1 MARRKKL
8 VNEQAPIQPVEEPTP
23 ELSSS
28 PVVATPQ
35 PSARPQDQQV
45 GEGMS
50 RADKVAAVIN
60 AVMTADE
67 AKVNQVLSTIA
78 EPAPEG
84 TPAKPEEKN
93 EEIPDEAAAVNQ
105 STILAKEAVDVIFAG
120 EELSEDLKNRAA
132 ALYEATIH
140 AKMEEVE
147 QELIAELT
155 EDFEVNF
162 QKEIEDLHESIDSYL
177 TDAVNEYIAENKLAV
192 ENGIKSD
199 LYENMVTDIS
209 NVIRSYNF
217 AINDD
222 QIDLVTEA
230 YTELD
235 QTKSDLNEQ
244 IKKNMSQRAHINEL
258 EKALVFEAVSAD
270 LPLMQRE
277 KLRTLAEN
285 VDAED
290 AKVLTEKLSILK
302 DRFVTESYSTADQ
315 LKNISKSNAFYLDEQ
330 VEVEENTKYVDGNIK
345 KYVDAVSNHV
355 RKK

>member
-1 MARRKKL
+1 MARRKKI
-8 VNEQAPIQPVEEPTP
+8 NEQAPIQPAVEPTP
-23 ELSSS
+23 VLSAS
-28 PVVATPQ
+28 PVVAPA
-35 PSARPQDQQV
+35 PVMSARPQDQVV

-60 AVMTADE
+60 VVMSADE
-67 AKVNQVLSTIA
+67 AKVNEVLATIA
-78 EPAPEG
+78 QPAPEG
-84 TPAKPEEKN
+84 QPAKPEEA
-93 EEIPDEAAAVNQ
+93 PDAVSDEAAPVNH

-120 EELSEDLKNRAA
+120 EDLSEELKNRAA
-132 ALYEATIH
+132 ALYEATIQT
-140 AKMEEVE
+140 KMKEVE
-147 QELIAELT
+147 EDLIEELT
-155 EDFEVNF
+155 EDFEINF
-162 QKEIEDLHESIDSYL
+162 KAEVTQLHESIDNYL
-177 TDAVNEYIAENKLAV
+177 TDAVQEYIAENQLAI
-192 ENGIKSD
+192 ETGLKSD
-199 LYENMVTDIS
+199 LYESMITDIS

-222 QIDLVTEA
+222 QIDLVTES
-230 YTELD
+230 YQELD
-235 QTKSDLNEQ
+235 QAKVDLNEQ

-285 VDAED
+285 VDADD
-290 AKVLTEKLSILK
+290 AKILSDKLVALK
-302 DRFVTESYSTADQ
+302 TRFVTESYDTSAQ
-315 LKNISKSNAFYLDEQ
+315 LKDISSKAFYLDEQ

>member
-1 MARRKKL
+1 MARRKKI
-8 VNEQAPIQPVEEPTP
+8 NEQAPIQPAVEPTP
-23 ELSSS
+23 VLSAS
-28 PVVATPQ
+28 PVVAPA
-35 PSARPQDQQV
+35 PVMSARPQDQVV

-60 AVMTADE
+60 VVMSADE
-67 AKVNQVLSTIA
+67 AKVNEVLATIA
-78 EPAPEG
+78 QPAPEG
-84 TPAKPEEKN
+84 QPAKPEEAPN
-93 EEIPDEAAAVNQ
+93 AVSDEAAPVNH

-120 EELSEDLKNRAA
+120 EDLSEELKNRAA
-132 ALYEATIH
+132 ALYEATIQT
-140 AKMEEVE
+140 KMK
-147 QELIAELT
+147 
-155 EDFEVNF
+155 EVNF
-162 QKEIEDLHESIDSYL
+162 KAEVTQLHESIDNYL
-177 TDAVNEYIAENKLAV
+177 TDAVQEYIAENQLAI
-192 ENGIKSD
+192 ETGLKSD
-199 LYENMVTDIS
+199 LYESMITDIS

-222 QIDLVTEA
+222 QIDLVTES
-230 YTELD
+230 YQELD
-235 QTKSDLNEQ
+235 QAKVNLNEQ

-285 VDAED
+285 VDADD
-290 AKVLTEKLSILK
+290 AKILSDKLVALK
-302 DRFVTESYSTADQ
+302 TRFVTESYDTSAQ
-315 LKNISKSNAFYLDEQ
+315 LKDISSKAFYLDEQ

>member
-1 MARRKKL
+1 MARRKKV

-28 PVVATPQ
+28 PVVAAPM

-50 RADKVAAVIN
+50 RADKISAVIN

-67 AKVNQVLSTIA
+67 AKVNEVLATVA
-78 EPAPEG
+78 QPAPEG
-84 TPAKPEEKN
+84 QPAKPEEAPDMV
-93 EEIPDEAAAVNQ
+93 PDEAAPVNH

-120 EELSEDLKNRAA
+120 EELSEELKNRAA
-132 ALYEATIH
+132 ALYEATIQ
-140 AKMEEVE
+140 AKMQEVE
-147 QELIAELT
+147 EDLIAELT
-155 EDFEVNF
+155 EDFEINF
-162 QKEIEDLHESIDSYL
+162 KREIEELHESIDNYL
-177 TDAVNEYIAENKLAV
+177 TDAVQEYIAENQLAI
-192 ENGIKSD
+192 ENGLKSD
-199 LYENMVTDIS
+199 LYESMVTDIS

-222 QIDLVTEA
+222 QIDLVTES
-230 YTELD
+230 YQELE
-235 QTKSDLNEQ
+235 QAKEDLNEQ

-270 LPLMQRE
+270 LPLIQRE

-285 VDAED
+285 VDADD
-290 AKVLTEKLSILK
+290 AKMLSDKLSALK
-302 DRFVTESYSTADQ
+302 ERFVTESYDTSAH
-315 LKNISKSNAFYLDEQ
+315 LKDISSNAFYLDEQ

-355 RKK
+355 RKN

>member
-8 VNEQAPIQPVEEPTP
+8 VNEQAPIQPVVEPTP
-23 ELSSS
+23 ELASS
-28 PVVATPQ
+28 PVVAPATVQ
-35 PSARPQDQQV
+35 SSRPQDQEA
-45 GEGMS
+45 GENMS

-60 AVMTADE
+60 AVMTADD
-67 AKVNQVLSTIA
+67 AKVNQVLATVA

-93 EEIPDEAAAVNQ
+93 EEVPDEAAAVNQ
-105 STILAKEAVDVIFAG
+105 STILAKEAVDVIFSG
-120 EELSEDLKNRAA
+120 EDLSEELKNRAA
-132 ALYEATIH
+132 ALYEATIA
-140 AKMEEVE
+140 AKMQELEVE
-147 QELIAELT
+147 LS
-155 EDFEVNF
+155 EDFNKQFAQEVENL
-162 QKEIEDLHESIDSYL
+162 QESVDSYL
-177 TDAVNEYIAENKLAV
+177 TDAVNEYIVENKLAI

-199 LYENMVTDIS
+199 LYENMITDIS

-217 AINDD
+217 AINED

-230 YTELD
+230 YSELD

-244 IKKNMSQRAHINEL
+244 IQKNMSQRAHINEL

-290 AKVLTEKLSILK
+290 AKTLTDKLSSLK
-302 DRFVTESYSTADQ
+302 ERFVVESHSTADQ
-315 LKNISKSNAFYLDEQ
+315 LKDISKSNAFYLDEQ

-355 RKK
+355 RKN